1 MLPQRV
7 GLRCRDWGMNDRLP
21 NRMQLR
27 ELCADRTICWCPE
40 YPPSSAKQ
48 QPGRQEKFQD
58 LSFAGC
64 QVFWEPHASHRTFPD
79 LQP

>member
-1 MLPQRV
+1 M
-7 GLRCRDWGMNDRLP
+7 DDRLP

-27 ELCADRTICWCPE
+27 EPQLTEQFAGAQNIRPA
-40 YPPSSAKQ
+40 SAKR

-58 LSFAGC
+58 LSFLLGC
-64 QVFWEPHASHRTFPD
+64 VRLSGSRTLPD